1 MFSKNINIKWKLTL
15 WSAFLMLFLFFSYNI
30 LQYFVIENWAIN
42 NEKQTIQKKMEE
54 VTAYLHDY
62 SFKKDINES
71 EDYLDVLNEEY
82 QMIRIVDQTGSP
94 LFTISDEVPQ
104 NLVVPKYVTREELVE
119 LTPEEDRML
128 IYRAPIKVNG
138 FVGTV
143 EIVRNMEKFENLV
156 DQIVILIVVTGV
168 AAIFLSLLGGR
179 LISYQLLK
187 PVNSMLKTMKR
198 IKENGL
204 NERVPVKRNKDE
216 MTELGTMFNE
226 LIDNLETSFHQQQ
239 QFIGDASHELKT
251 PLSVIHGH
259 LSLIN
264 RWGKDNPEVLE
275 RSLRL
280 SLNETNRLIHLVSEL
295 LTLSR
300 IEETNSMKGTME
312 NIKVKSVIEDIVEN
326 FKVVSDGYQISS
338 DLVISEDRTLN
349 ILKSHFEQIMIILLD
364 NAIKYSKDEQV
375 IQINAKEINQQ
386 LIIEVKDNGI
396 GIEKEELEFVVN
408 RLYRVDKARSRK
420 QGGNGLGLSIA
431 KGLLDMYEGS
441 IEIDSVYGEWA
452 KAKITFPIDDK
463 KGKR

>member
-82 QMIRIVDQTGSP
+82 QMIRIVDQNGSP

-128 IYRAPIKVNG
+128 IYRAPIEVNG

-300 IEETNSMKGTME
+300 IEETNSMKGPLE
-312 NIKVKSVIEDIVEN
+312 SIKVKSVIKDIVEN

-338 DLVISEDRTLN
+338 NLVISEDLTLN

-396 GIEKEELEFVVN
+396 GIEKEELAFVLN

-441 IEIDSVYGEWA
+441 IEIDSVYGEWT

-463 KGKR
+463 EGKK